1 MPTEKGNFH
10 SLYIIGY
17 THHIYFSLSV
27 RDITINSPTPILT
40 EAPPSLLDISN
51 NNSVYYLYPYQGGM
65 GIPGE

>member
-27 RDITINSPTPILT
+27 RDITIDSLTLTLPEVSPF
-40 EAPPSLLDISN
+40 AP
-51 NNSVYYLYPYQGGM
+51 
-65 GIPGE
+65 